1 MAKSRC
7 CCVLSTG
14 SRPCLCPRSRIF
26 CRLPSLRSCI
36 VTADRLRQIFPSR
49 NVDLLGQIIATSTK
63 HYDCRCTEQCC
74 KPLFSIPHKLLPHYR
89 SMIRIFGAYRCFATI
104 MIQFV
109 ARQLCEHIG
118 SLALITLQK
127 LMHTSKNIRF
137 TDSIAYAIL
146 MSQVF

>member
-1 MAKSRC
+1 M
-7 CCVLSTG
+7 T
-14 SRPCLCPRSRIF
+14 
-26 CRLPSLRSCI
+26 PS
-36 VTADRLRQIFPSR
+36 VPSIM
-49 NVDLLGQIIATSTK
+49 QSHHPTYAYYI
-63 HYDCRCTEQCC
+63 
-74 KPLFSIPHKLLPHYR
+74 
-89 SMIRIFGAYRCFATI
+89 MIRTFGAYRCFATI

-127 LMHTSKNIRF
+127 LMHTNKSIRF

>member
-1 MAKSRC
+1 MNFKFIVHQLC
-7 CCVLSTG
+7 EQIGFLVLIIVSAHEYPA
-14 SRPCLCPRSRIF
+14 SQDIRELMSPKNKCLLCS
-26 CRLPSLRSCI
+26 
-36 VTADRLRQIFPSR
+36 
-49 NVDLLGQIIATSTK
+49 
-63 HYDCRCTEQCC
+63 H
-74 KPLFSIPHKLLPHYR
+74 LFSLETHHI
-89 SMIRIFGAYRCFATI
+89 MIRTFGAYRCFATI

-127 LMHTSKNIRF
+127 LMHTNKSIRF